1 MMKSSPV
8 MAFVGMACAVVAAVA
23 AIGVGLKAFNYDVMA
38 MPWMQAYMMPLL
50 YIILIAG
57 LVSAALLL
65 KGLVS
70 GCCFCCG
77 NGHKH

>member
-8 MAFVGMACAVVAAVA
+8 MAFVGMACAFVVALV
-23 AIGVGLKAFNYDVMA
+23 AIGVGLKAFNYDFMA
-38 MPWMQAYMMPLL
+38 MPWMQAHMMPLL
-50 YIILIAG
+50 YVILVAG

-65 KGLVS
+65 KGLIS

-77 NGHKH
+77 GAHKH